1 MNETD
6 IISRLP
12 GDLKRV
18 AEVIGVDNALALV
31 STFGGSYL
39 IVPKCDG
46 LVKEIRD
53 NEIRSLYDG
62 GEYTVRDLAWKFK
75 LSDRQ
80 IQTIL
85 SKTGKEVPL
94 PLLELIAS
102 KKS

>member
-1 MNETD
+1 MNEAD
-6 IISRLP
+6 IIARLP

-18 AEVIGVDNALALV
+18 AEIIGIDNALAMV
-31 STFGGSYL
+31 SDL
-39 IVPKCDG
+39 IIPKCDG

-53 NEIRSLYDG
+53 NEIRSLYDS
-62 GEYTVRDLAWKFK
+62 GEITIRKLAWKFK

-85 SKTGKEVPL
+85 SKTSKDVPL

-102 KKS
+102 KKP

>member
-1 MNETD
+1 MNEAD
-6 IISRLP
+6 IIARLP

-18 AEVIGVDNALALV
+18 AEIIGIDNALAMV
-31 STFGGSYL
+31 SAFGGSYL
-39 IVPKCDG
+39 IIPKCDG

-53 NEIRSLYDG
+53 NEIRSLYDS
-62 GEYTVRDLAWKFK
+62 GEITIRKLAWKFK

-85 SKTGKEVPL
+85 SKTSKDVPL

-102 KKS
+102 KKP